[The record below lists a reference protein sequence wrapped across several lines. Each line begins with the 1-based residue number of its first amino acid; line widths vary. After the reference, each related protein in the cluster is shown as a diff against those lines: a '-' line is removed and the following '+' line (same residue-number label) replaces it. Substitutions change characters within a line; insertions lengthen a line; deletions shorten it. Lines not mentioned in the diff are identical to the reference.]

1 MQAVLASIRKLLS
14 GVPLD
19 ERFVFTRRMRM
30 FRGVLMI
37 VGLVLVGVGIG
48 MDPEGWHSPRFW
60 TAWLVN
66 HWYFWMVALG
76 ALFFIA
82 VNYVTEGGWY
92 VLLKR
97 VYEALSTY
105 VWVGG
110 IFTFAVL
117 LGMHA
122 LYHWTH
128 EPLDELLQKKVA
140 YLNESGFIMRMIV
153 YVAVWSFFA
162 WRLRSLSLKEDT
174 ADNPLAIY
182 HKAKVWS
189 VIYILLFGITFSVA
203 SWDLLMSLEP
213 HWYSTM
219 YAVYTF
225 AGMFVAGTASAILF
239 TYFLKRNGYLQLV
252 NENHYHDLGKFLF
265 AFSIF
270 WTYIW
275 FGQFMLIW
283 YANIP
288 EEVAYFYRRLVEG
301 DYAFLFWGMLVIN
314 FVVPF
319 LFLMRNDE
327 KRKLKWLAFV
337 ALLVMVGR
345 WFDVYLLVVPGVL
358 GADWS
363 IGLMEVGFFLFYLG
377 LLGYVVLSS
386 LTKAPL
392 YPQQHPYLV
401 ESVYHEVLEA

>member
-1 MQAVLASIRKLLS
+1 
-14 GVPLD
+14 
-19 ERFVFTRRMRM
+19 M
-30 FRGVLMI
+30 FRGILMI
-37 VGLVLVGVGIG
+37 VGLILVGVGIAS
-48 MDPEGWHSPRFW
+48 DPEGWHSPRFW

-117 LGMHA
+117 LGMHS

-128 EPLDELLQKKVA
+128 EPLDALLQKKVA

-162 WRLRSLSLKEDT
+162 WRLRSLSLAEDR
-174 ADNPLAIY
+174 AEDPLKVY
-182 HKAKVWS
+182 GRAKVWS
-189 VIYILLFGITFSVA
+189 VVYILLFGITLSVA

-219 YAVYTF
+219 YAVYAF
-225 AGMFVAGTASAILF
+225 AGMFVAGTAAAILM
-239 TYFLKRNGYLQLV
+239 TYFLKRNGYLKLV

-270 WTYIW
+270 WAYIW
-275 FGQFMLIW
+275 FGQYMLIW

-288 EEVAYFYRRLVEG
+288 EEVVYFYRRLVTGE
-301 DYAFLFWGMLVIN
+301 YAFLFWGMLVIN
-314 FVVPF
+314 FAIPF

-337 ALLVMVGR
+337 ALIVMVGR
-345 WFDVYLLVVPGVL
+345 WFDVYLLVAPGVL
-358 GADWS
+358 GANWS
-363 IGLMEVGFFLFYLG
+363 IGIMEVGFFLFYLG
-377 LLGYVVLSS
+377 LLGYVVLSA
-386 LTKAPL
+386 LAKAPL